1 MAFIISSSQ
10 LDTCL
15 LSNGHYSVFLTSAGS
30 GYSAVDGIDI
40 TRWREDATC
49 DCWGQYY
56 YIRDLEEG
64 RIWSAGRQPLGRTG
78 EEYNA
83 ELHPDLA
90 TFRRCDGEI
99 DTRYEI
105 AVVPDVNAE
114 VRRITLTNND
124 GRSRTVEV
132 TSYAEVALNPR
143 RTDQAHPAFAKLFLE
158 TEYLRTPA
166 ALLCR
171 RRPRAQ
177 DQQPIWA
184 LHVLADFGGE
194 DGATCGDVQFETDRA
209 RFLGRGRSA
218 RNPAALDADVT
229 LSGTQ
234 GPVLDPVF
242 SLRRRIVL
250 TPGSSA
256 ALAFTTAMP
265 GNRDQA
271 LALAHR
277 FSDLKSVG
285 RVFDEAASNAQAR
298 LAALE
303 LAPHDTALFQCLA
316 SHVILTRPF
325 LRSPSSVADNKRGQA
340 SLWPHRIS
348 GDVPIVLL
356 RIAADTGLELTRQL
370 LQAHRYWRS
379 CGLVAD
385 LVMLSDAG
393 PELRQQIDSL
403 VQSPA
408 RELINK
414 PGGIFLLDAAR
425 LSPGD
430 NTLLEAAARII
441 LRDRGGNLAEQL
453 SRAPST
459 RQAGETSP
467 AGSNDTSRSP
477 HTSSTG
483 NASAAAGEQLLFDNG
498 IGGFTRDG
506 SEYVITVR
514 GDERPPAPW
523 TNVLANSDFGC
534 LVTEAGG
541 GYTWAGNSQMN
552 RLTPWSNDPVS
563 DPPGEIVYLR
573 DEETGE
579 FWTPT
584 PAPSGG
590 DSTTIVR
597 HGQGYTRFTQASYGL
612 EQDLFILVSPAE
624 PVKLFHLR
632 LKNPGNRPRRM
643 SAVFYVEW
651 VVGIQR
657 DQAPMQV
664 GCTVDQE
671 SGALFA
677 VSAWAG
683 DFAGRVAFA
692 GVSRPPSSFTTDRME
707 FLGREGTTANP
718 RALILGQL
726 SNRPAELPDPCAAIM
741 THMEVPPGETQ
752 EIVFVL
758 GQAVSPGEAR
768 RLVRAYADPVR
779 AQTTLAE
786 VRALWNGILGA
797 VQVRTPDPA
806 FDLMLNRWLLY
817 QALACRM
824 WGRSGFYQSG
834 GAFGFRDQ
842 LQDSMALVWSSPNET
857 RAQILRA
864 AARQFEEG
872 DVQHWWHPPAGRGV
886 RTRITDDLYFLPLV
900 TCHYVRVSGDAAIL
914 DEPVPFLHSPV
925 LRPDHEED
933 YCLPAVSD
941 QTAALYEHCV
951 RALDHGL
958 KLGVHGIPLMG
969 TGDWNDGMNKVGAH
983 GRGESIWNGWFMAAT
998 LHDFAVMAESR
1009 EDTARAAWC
1018 RERAE
1023 ALRASLE
1030 EHAWDGQW
1038 YRRAYFDDG
1047 TPLGSAGND
1056 ECQIDSIAQSWA
1068 VISAAADPVRAR
1080 RAMDAMNQR
1089 LVRESDRLVLLFDPP
1104 FDKGVLEPGYIKGYV
1119 PGIRE
1124 NGGQYTHAATW
1135 VVLATALLGQGERA
1149 AELFGLLNPILH
1161 ADLPEK
1167 VARYKVEPYVVAADV
1182 YGRPPHTGRGGWTW
1196 YTGSAAWL
1204 YRVGLEAILGFHQRG
1219 SRLEI
1224 KPCIPPGWPR
1234 YEITWHYRSAT
1245 YHVVVD
1251 NSSGS
1256 GGGVHSLTVD
1266 GNAVPAG
1273 AIDLADDGQRHEVRL
1288 TTTARRGEELVHAA
1302 G

>member
-1 MAFIISSSQ
+1 MASTVSSSQ
-10 LDTCL
+10 PDACL
-15 LSNGHYSVFLTSAGS
+15 LSNGHFSVFLTSAGS
-30 GYSAVDGIDI
+30 GYSTVDGIDI
-40 TRWREDATC
+40 TRWREDVTC

-64 RIWSAGRQPLGRTG
+64 RVWSAGRQPLGRAG
-78 EEYNA
+78 EEYMA
-83 ELHPDLA
+83 ELRPDLA
-90 TFRRCDGEI
+90 TFRRRDGEI
-99 DTRYEI
+99 DTLYEI

-114 VRRITLTNND
+114 VRRLTLTNNSD
-124 GRSRTVEV
+124 RTRTVEV

-158 TEYLRTPA
+158 TEHLQTPT

-171 RRPRAQ
+171 RRPRAE

-184 LHVLADFGGE
+184 LHVLADPVSM
-194 DGATCGDVQFETDRA
+194 DCITSGDVQFETDRA

-218 RNPAALDADVT
+218 RNPAALDAGVT
-229 LSGTQ
+229 LSGTE

-250 TPGSSA
+250 TPRSST

-265 GNRDQA
+265 GNREQA
-271 LALAHR
+271 LILARR
-277 FSDLKSVG
+277 FSDLRSVDG
-285 RVFDEAASNAQAR
+285 VFDEATSNWQTR
-298 LAALE
+298 LAALN
-303 LAPHDTALFQCLA
+303 LAPHDAAVFQFLA

-325 LRSPSSVADNKRGQA
+325 LRSPSSVVDNKRGQA
-340 SLWPHRIS
+340 SLWAHGIS
-348 GDVPIVLL
+348 GDVPIALL
-356 RIAADTGLELTRQL
+356 RIAADTGLELTSQL
-370 LQAHRYWRS
+370 LQAHRYWRW

-385 LVMLSDAG
+385 LVILNDAG
-393 PELRQQIDSL
+393 PDLRQQIDSL
-403 VQSPA
+403 VQSSPS
-408 RELINK
+408 RELVKK
-414 PGGIFLLDAAR
+414 PAGIFLLDAAH
-425 LSPGD
+425 LTAED
-430 NTLLEAAARII
+430 NTLLEAAARIV
-441 LRDRGGNLAEQL
+441 LRDADGNVPEQL
-453 SRAPST
+453 SRAP
-459 RQAGETSP
+459 RQVDKPGP
-467 AGSNDTSRSP
+467 AASNDTNRSP
-477 HTSSTG
+477 LTSSTG
-483 NASAAAGEQLLFDNG
+483 GASATTGEHLLFDNG
-498 IGGFTRDG
+498 IGGFNRNGT
-506 SEYVITVR
+506 EYVIAVR
-514 GDERPPAPW
+514 GNERPPAPW
-523 TNVLANSDFGC
+523 TNVLANPDFGC

-563 DPPGEIVYLR
+563 DPPGEVLYLR

-597 HGQGYTRFTQASYGL
+597 HGQGYTRFTQTSHGL
-612 EQDLFILVSPAE
+612 KQDLFILVSPTE

-632 LKNPGNRPRRM
+632 VENPGNRSRRM
-643 SAVFYVEW
+643 STVLYAEW

-664 GCTVDQE
+664 GCAVDRE

-692 GVSRPPSSFTTDRME
+692 DVSRRPRSFTTDRME

-718 RALILGQL
+718 RALAQDQL
-726 SNRPAELPDPCAAIM
+726 SNRAAELPDPCAAIM
-741 THMEVPPGETQ
+741 TRMEVPPGETQ

-758 GQAVSPGEAR
+758 GQAVSPEEAR

-779 AQTTLAE
+779 AHTTLAE
-786 VRALWNGILGA
+786 VRTLWDSILGT
-797 VQVRTPDPA
+797 VQVRTPDAA

-817 QALACRM
+817 QALSCRM
-824 WGRSGFYQSG
+824 WGRSGLYQSG

-842 LQDSMALVWSSPNET
+842 LQDSMALVWSSPKEA

-900 TCHYVRVSGDAAIL
+900 TCHYIRVSGDVTIL
-914 DEPVPFLHSPV
+914 DEPVPFLRSPV
-925 LRPDHEED
+925 LRPDQEED

-951 RALDHGL
+951 RALDYGL
-958 KLGVHGIPLMG
+958 KLGAHGIPLMG

-983 GRGESIWNGWFMAAT
+983 GEGESIWNGWFMATT
-998 LHDFAVMAESR
+998 LQDFAVMANSR
-1009 EDTARAAWC
+1009 GDTARAAWC

-1047 TPLGSAGND
+1047 TPLGSATND

-1068 VISAAADPVRAR
+1068 VISAAADPARAR
-1080 RAMDAMNQR
+1080 QAMEAVQQR
-1089 LVRESDRLVLLFDPP
+1089 LVRESDGLILLFDPP

-1149 AELFGLLNPILH
+1149 AELFGLLNPIHH

-1219 SRLEI
+1219 SRLEV
-1224 KPCIPPGWPR
+1224 KPCVPPGWPQ

-1256 GGGVHSLTVD
+1256 GGGIRSLTVD
-1266 GNAVPAG
+1266 GRAVPTG

-1288 TTTARRGEELVHAA
+1288 TTAARSGEELVHAA